1 MKKYKWVQRAICF
14 IIGHDVEWVIEHRL
28 RNGHISLN
36 RKGGKKRNQ
45 SRWGWLEHIKSVHDA
60 ERNLVTL
67 KEFGADGTNRKR

>member
-1 MKKYKWVQRAICF
+1 MKKYKWVQWAICF

-28 RNGHISLN
+28 RHGHISLN

-45 SRWGWLEHIKSVHDA
+45 SRWVAGAYKSVHDA

>member
-28 RNGHISLN
+28 RYGHISLN

-45 SRWGWLEHIKSVHDA
+45 SRWVAGAYKSVHDA

>member
-28 RNGHISLN
+28 RYGHISLN
-36 RKGGKKRNQ
+36 RKGGKSATNPD
-45 SRWGWLEHIKSVHDA
+45 GWLEHIKSVHDA

>member
-1 MKKYKWVQRAICF
+1 MKKYKWVKRLICF

-45 SRWGWLEHIKSVHDA
+45 SRWVA
-60 ERNLVTL
+60 
-67 KEFGADGTNRKR
+67 GADIQVIDEIRNFKL

>member
-28 RNGHISLN
+28 RFRLICLN

-45 SRWGWLEHIKSVHDA
+45 SRWVAGAYKKCSRCGKKLSNFERIWGGW
-60 ERNLVTL
+60 N
-67 KEFGADGTNRKR
+67 

>member
-28 RNGHISLN
+28 RYGYISLN
-36 RKGGKKRNQ
+36 CKGGKKRNQ
-45 SRWGWLEHIKSVHDA
+45 SRWVAGAYKSVHDA

>member
-45 SRWGWLEHIKSVHDA
+45 SR
-60 ERNLVTL
+60 
-67 KEFGADGTNRKR
+67 

>member
-28 RNGHISLN
+28 RYGHISLN

-45 SRWGWLEHIKSVHDA
+45 SRWVAGAYKICIILACIW
-60 ERNLVTL
+60 LVTL
-67 KEFGADGTNRKR
+67 LFFLYRLNLSV

>member
-28 RNGHISLN
+28 RYGHISLN

-45 SRWGWLEHIKSVHDA
+45 FPMGGWSI
-60 ERNLVTL
+60 
-67 KEFGADGTNRKR
+67 